1 MIRAN
6 SVLTLIFV
14 SCHAGTVADAQVF
27 AFPALAD
34 TAMDGCVTFGD
45 VCTALAD
52 RLDCGDVAGATDEL
66 RMLARDYAD
75 VLVPALP
82 QDG

>member
-1 MIRAN
+1 MRAN
-6 SVLTLIFV
+6 FVLTLIFN
-14 SCHAGTVADAQVF
+14 SCHAEYVADAQLY
-27 AFPALAD
+27 AFPAFAD
-34 TAMDGCVTFGD
+34 TAMDGCTTFGD

-52 RLDCGDVAGATDEL
+52 RLDRGDMAGATAEL

-75 VLVPALP
+75 VVVPALP

>member
-1 MIRAN
+1 MCAN

-14 SCHAGTVADAQVF
+14 SCHPGCVADAQVF
-27 AFPALAD
+27 AFPALVD
-34 TAMDGCVTFGD
+34 TAMDGCSTFGD

-52 RLDCGDVAGATDEL
+52 RLDRGDVAGTTAEL

-75 VLVPALP
+75 VPVPVLP
-82 QDG
+82 QDM

>member
-6 SVLTLIFV
+6 LVLTLIFNP
-14 SCHAGTVADAQVF
+14 CHPGAVADAQVLP
-27 AFPALAD
+27 FPALAD
-34 TAMDGCVTFGD
+34 TAMDGCSTFGD

-52 RLDCGDVAGATDEL
+52 RLDCGDVAGATTEL
-66 RMLARDYAD
+66 RMLARDYAE

-82 QDG
+82 QDT